1 MASVARRSGS
11 NAATRPGDEASKAD
25 PRLFH
30 PRRRRVNIWIV
41 ETARPRRDGR
51 RSLAWGLWGFTLLL
65 LVAAFTLG
73 TLNGTEVDAQEL
85 ITSAI
90 PILAVGTSS
99 TVGAL
104 VASRQ
109 PANAI
114 GWLLLLFPAG
124 LILGILAEEYS
135 IYALRTSPGD
145 LPAAEWMAWVG
156 RWAVIAAALTIPLIL
171 LLFPTGTP
179 PSPRWRW
186 LQIVLITSG
195 AAVVA
200 ITAVDPRHV
209 TLGVDKGLPTRA
221 GNPIGIDALEGVVN
235 PALAITGTITLVA
248 AIACFAGLILR
259 FRRAEGDERQQ
270 LRWLAFVGSVA
281 VGIIAVMFVVDRLG
295 GRFADAMSAIGDVLW
310 MVLIASLAVGIPVA
324 CGIAILKFHLYD
336 LDVVIKKTVVFAVL
350 AGAVALVY
358 VIVVIVLGTAVS
370 GDAGVS
376 GTFFAAVALLSL
388 ALQPLRSWAGRLADR
403 LVYGRRAT
411 PYEVLSRFTE
421 RLGDVSSADDVAPR
435 MAQLITEGT
444 GARNASVWLR
454 LGPTLRR
461 EAAWPVG
468 AGGDVPELPMADG
481 NVPDI
486 PGSTTAI
493 PMTHRG
499 EVLGAIA
506 LDVPPSDPL
515 TPDQERLLG
524 ELATQAG
531 LALRNV
537 ALTAD
542 LRRRLEELERSRK
555 RLVTAQDEERRRLE
569 RNLHDGAQQQLVAI
583 GVRLRLADQMI
594 DRDPTKA
601 HEMLAAVQVE
611 SQEAIEALR
620 DLARGIYP
628 PVLADRGLAAALEA
642 QARKSHVPVEL
653 RDDGLGRYGQEVE
666 AAAYFCVLEALQNV
680 AKYAEASRVIVTLA
694 HDDGSLRFEVSD
706 DGAGFDPSTVAKGS
720 GLQNMEDR
728 LAAVGG
734 TLTVE
739 SAPGRG
745 TTVIG
750 RIPATPV
757 RD

>member
-1 MASVARRSGS
+1 MSVVATARAR
-11 NAATRPGDEASKAD
+11 TD
-25 PRLFH
+25 
-30 PRRRRVNIWIV
+30 RRRW
-41 ETARPRRDGR
+41 A
-51 RSLAWGLWGFTLLL
+51 AWGLWGATLVL
-65 LVAAFTLG
+65 LVAVFVLG
-73 TLNGTEVDAQEL
+73 TLNGGAVDAEEL
-85 ITSAI
+85 IFSAI
-90 PILAVGTSS
+90 PILAFGTSS

-109 PANAI
+109 PANPI
-114 GWLLLLFPAG
+114 GWLFLVFPVG
-124 LILGILAEEYS
+124 MLIGILAEEYT
-135 IYALRTSPGD
+135 IYTLHTDPGALPG
-145 LPAAEWMAWVG
+145 AGWTAWLS
-156 RWAVIAAALTIPLIL
+156 RLTWITVVTLPLIV
-171 LLFPTGTP
+171 LLFPTGKL
-179 PSPRWRW
+179 PSQRWRW
-186 LQIVLITSG
+186 VAMVLLVG
-195 AAVVA
+195 AAA
-200 ITAVDPRHV
+200 ATLLSAFDPRPM
-209 TLGVDKGLPTRA
+209 GFGEESIDDGSGWRVDVP
-221 GNPIGIDALEGVVN
+221 NPAGIDALGDVIS
-235 PALAITGTITLVA
+235 PALTAVGATTLVA
-248 AIACFAGLILR
+248 AVACFVAMIVR
-259 FRRAEGDERQQ
+259 FRLARGEERQQ
-270 LRWLAFVGSVA
+270 LRWLAFTASIA
-281 VGIIAVMFVVDRLG
+281 VGALAFLFVLDWIAGGFNAANSLLG
-295 GRFADAMSAIGDVLW
+295 DILWTVL
-310 MVLIASLAVGIPVA
+310 VSSLAVGIPVA

-358 VIVVIVLGTAVS
+358 VIVVIVLGTAVT

-388 ALQPLRSWAGRLADR
+388 ALQPLRTLAGRLADR

-421 RLGDVSSADDVAPR
+421 RLEDVSSAEDVAPR

-444 GARNASVWLR
+444 GARRASVWLR
-454 LGPTLRR
+454 LGRTLRR
-461 EAAWPVG
+461 EAAWPDT
-468 AGGDVPELPMADG
+468 ADLDAPELPMADG
-481 NVPDI
+481 HLPEI
-486 PGSTTAI
+486 PGSTTTI

-499 EVLGAIA
+499 ELLGAIA

-515 TPDQERLLG
+515 TPEQERLLA

-601 HEMLAAVQVE
+601 HEMLAEVQLE
-611 SQEAIEALR
+611 SQEAIDALR

-628 PVLADRGLAAALEA
+628 PVLADRGLVAALEA
-642 QARKSHVPVEL
+642 QARKSHVPVEI
-653 RDDGLGRYGQEVE
+653 RDDGLERYAQEVE

-680 AKYAEASRVIVTLA
+680 AKYAEASRATVTLA
-694 HDDGSLRFEVSD
+694 HEDGWLRFEVSD

-728 LAAVGG
+728 LAALGG

-739 SAPGRG
+739 SAPGAG

-750 RIPATPV
+750 RIPAAP
-757 RD
+757 RRA